1 MEEFKMD
8 SDPYPVDLQELEIKQ
23 KRLLD
28 LMQKHELDAMLI
40 TRLSNFF
47 WFTGG
52 RDCSIFFSLERGE
65 ASLWITPQHKALI
78 VPNVEAARLAEE
90 EGLADQGYEFL
101 VQPWWQPGRELA
113 RLSQGKRWGAD
124 WPLPGAQDLSDQVA
138 RLRWPLTA
146 VEMDR
151 FRWLGQASARA
162 LESTAFKTQPGMS
175 ETQLAGLLAQEALSR
190 SVTPTLALVGSDER
204 VSKYRHPI
212 PTQKLLKRY
221 AMLVI
226 CGRRWGLVASATRL
240 VHFGPM
246 PEELER
252 KLQAVAR
259 VDATYIQATQPGA
272 LVSVIFQR
280 AAEAYA
286 QVGYPD
292 EWQKHYQGGA
302 AGYESREYESTPDS
316 EEIVQRDVAYAWNP
330 SITGVKSEDTFL
342 LTHQGREFITVT
354 EAWPQIEVTL
364 QEETIPRPDILRR
377 S

>member
-1 MEEFKMD
+1 MN
-8 SDPYPVDLQELEIKQ
+8 SDPYPAAPQELAIKQ
-23 KRLLD
+23 KRLFD
-28 LMQKHELDAMLI
+28 LMQEHELDAILI

-65 ASLWITPQHKALI
+65 AALWITPQRKALI

-113 RLSQGKRWGAD
+113 RLSQGIRWGAD
-124 WPLPGAQDLSDQVA
+124 WPLPGAEDLSDQVA

-146 VEMDR
+146 EEIDR
-151 FRWLGQASARA
+151 FRWLGQASASA
-162 LESTAFKTQPGMS
+162 LEWAAFKTQPGMS
-175 ETQLAGLLAQEALSR
+175 ETQLAGLLAHEALSR
-190 SVTPTLALVGSDER
+190 AVTPTLALVGSDER
-204 VSKYRHPI
+204 VLKYRHPI
-212 PTQKLLKRY
+212 PTPKLLKRY

-240 VHFGPM
+240 VHFGPV
-246 PEELER
+246 PEELGR
-252 KLQAVAR
+252 KLQAVAK

-272 LVSVIFQR
+272 PVAGIFQR
-280 AAEAYA
+280 AAEAYTQA
-286 QVGYPD
+286 GYPE

-302 AGYESREYESTPDS
+302 AGYESREYESTPHS
-316 EEIVQRDVAYAWNP
+316 EEIVQADVAYAWNP
-330 SITGVKSEDTFL
+330 SISGVKSEDTFL
-342 LTHQGREFITVT
+342 LTGLGREFVTVT
-354 EAWPQIEVTL
+354 EAWPQIEVNV
-364 QEETIPRPDILRR
+364 QGQTIYRPDILRR